1 MRTRLGVMHIRLILA
16 VALAAA
22 AAPAVA
28 QDAGGMRVWRS
39 IATNDDRR
47 RLHDWRDAFVEA
59 LAEARAGGFGAEI
72 ARESTLLRPDAALA
86 RPAIPNG
93 RYRCRTLKLGNRGGA
108 GLAFVGYRAFDCS
121 VDTGR
126 FGQVFT
132 KTGGSQRPSGRLFP
146 GDDRKLIFLG
156 TMLLGDETRAMRYGI
171 DPGRDMAGAVE
182 RIGPRKWR
190 LILPY
195 PRFES
200 TLDVVELI
208 PAS

>member
-1 MRTRLGVMHIRLILA
+1 MRTRLSAMRIHFLSAFIIASVSS
-16 VALAAA
+16 
-22 AAPAVA
+22 PAVA
-28 QDAGGMRVWRS
+28 QDAGGIRVWRS

-108 GLAFVGYRAFDCS
+108 GLAFVGYRPFDCN

-171 DPGRDMAGAVE
+171 DPGRDMAGAIE

-200 TLDVVELI
+200 TLDVIELV

>member
-1 MRTRLGVMHIRLILA
+1 MQIRIILA
-16 VALAAA
+16 VAIVV
-22 AAPAVA
+22 PASPGVA
-28 QDAGGMRVWRS
+28 QDVGGMRVWRS
-39 IATNDDRR
+39 IATNEDRR
-47 RLHDWRDAFVEA
+47 RLHDCRDAFVEA
-59 LAEARAGGFGAEI
+59 LAEARAGGFAAEV
-72 ARESTLLRPDAALA
+72 AREAVLLRPDAALA

-108 GLAFVGYRAFDCS
+108 GLAFVAYRPFDCS

-126 FGQVFT
+126 FGQIFI
-132 KTGGSQRPSGRLFP
+132 KTSGSQRPSGRLFP
-146 GDDRKLIFLG
+146 GDDRKLVFLG
-156 TMLLGDETRAMRYGI
+156 TMLLGDETRAMRYGR
-171 DPGRDMAGAVE
+171 DPDRDMAGAVE

-208 PAS
+208 PAT